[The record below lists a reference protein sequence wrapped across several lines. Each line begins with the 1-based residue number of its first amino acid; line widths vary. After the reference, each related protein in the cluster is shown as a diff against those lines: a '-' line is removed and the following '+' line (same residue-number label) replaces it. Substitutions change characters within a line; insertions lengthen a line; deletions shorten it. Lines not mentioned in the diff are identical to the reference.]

1 METPDKGTI
10 YPQGESE
17 WKSAQINPTT
27 QISMQFKTC
36 ESFISA
42 VFLLIVLDQS
52 LPQLTEMAKSKTM
65 GKGDYCT
72 MVLMSVSPPLE
83 YLPELTIS

>member
-1 METPDKGTI
+1 MDTLVKGMI

-17 WKSAQINPTT
+17 WNGTQINPTT

-42 VFLLIVLDQS
+42 VFILIFVDQS
-52 LPQLTEMAKSKTM
+52 LSQLTEMAKSKTM
-65 GKGDYCT
+65 VKKDYCT
-72 MVLMSVSPPLE
+72 MVLMSVSPLLE
-83 YLPELTIS
+83 YLPELTVS